1 MNDSCINRVSGGFE
15 TADMVMV
22 EVGEVMAY
30 TGGWSGPLLENNN
43 DCIRT

>member
-22 EVGEVMAY
+22 EVGEAMAY
-30 TGGWSGPLLENNN
+30 TGRWSGPLLENKN